1 MTESSVSSRRAF
13 LRLLGWSGM
22 AGATL
27 ALPACAEA
35 PLRSPR
41 PQARPGLA
49 GLPAAQPATDI
60 VNRARLGGTVGFAVI
75 DMDSGRLLEDQNA
88 QAALPPASVAKAV
101 TALYTREALG
111 PSHRFTTRLMGTGA
125 VSEGT
130 LQGDLWLVGGGDP
143 TLDTDA
149 LAAMAAALRARGVQ
163 RITGRFRVWG
173 SALPHI
179 AQITDDQPPQA
190 GYNATVSGLNLNFN
204 RVHFSWRRSGGGHA
218 VAMDARSGTR
228 QPAVSMAQMQIVNR
242 RTPVYTYTNRDGLE
256 QWTVAQPALGGSGA
270 RWLPVRQPERYAA
283 DVFRT
288 LAAAQGVTLPAGEPA
303 PRTATPGGTVL
314 AEHRSDPLDTLLR
327 DMLRFSTNIT
337 AEAMGLAASIARGHA
352 PGNLRASAQLMN
364 GWAAQRYGLRTAGF
378 TDHSGLGADAAVGM
392 ADLARF
398 FARSGAEGALPELL
412 RAHDMR
418 DASGN
423 RIANHP
429 LRVRAKTGTLHFVSA
444 LGGVV
449 TAPGDRRLAFAISAA
464 DLPRRARIPEAQ
476 RERPEGGAA
485 WTRRARRMQ
494 QELIERWG
502 AVHG

>member
-1 MTESSVSSRRAF
+1 
-13 LRLLGWSGM
+13 M

-41 PQARPGLA
+41 PAPRPGAAGLA
-49 GLPAAQPATDI
+49 SLPAARPVTDI
-60 VNRARLGGTVGFAVI
+60 VGRARLGGTVGFAVI
-75 DMDSGRLLEDQNA
+75 DMDSGRLVEGQNE

-101 TALYTREALG
+101 TALYAREALG
-111 PSHRFTTRLMGTGA
+111 PAHRFSTRLMGTGA
-125 VSEGT
+125 ISAGT

-173 SALPHI
+173 GALPHI

-190 GYNATVSGLNLNFN
+190 GYNAAVSGLNLNFN
-204 RVHFSWRRSGGGHA
+204 RVHFSWQRSGGGYT

-228 QPAVSMAQMQIVNR
+228 QPAVSVTQMQIVNR
-242 RTPVYTYTNRDGLE
+242 SQPVYTYASRDGLE
-256 QWTVAQPALGGSGA
+256 QWTVAQAALGGGGA

-288 LAAAQGVTLPAGEPA
+288 LAAGQGVTLPVGQTA

-314 AEHRSDPLDTLLR
+314 AEHRSDPLDVLLR
-327 DMLRFSTNIT
+327 DMLRFSTNIS
-337 AEAMGLAASIARGHA
+337 AEALGLAASIARGHA
-352 PGNLRASAQLMN
+352 PGNLRASAGLMN

-378 TDHSGLGADAAVGM
+378 TDHSGLGADAAVAM

-398 FARSGAEGALPELL
+398 FARSGAEGVLPDLL
-412 RAHDMR
+412 RAHEMR
-418 DASGN
+418 DANGN
-423 RIANHP
+423 RIRNHP
-429 LRVRAKTGTLHFVSA
+429 LDVRAKTGTLNFVSA

-449 TAPGDRRLAFAISAA
+449 TAPGEWRLAFAISAA
-464 DLPRRARIPEAQ
+464 DLPRRARIPDAQ
-476 RERPEGGAA
+476 RERPEGAAA
-485 WTRRARRMQ
+485 WTRRARQMQ
-494 QELIERWG
+494 QDLIERWG
-502 AVHG
+502 AVHA